1 VTIKT
6 PTYPESTQ
14 ITYVFENVSS
24 LLKRAIRSMM
34 MGISMIRGMQILYG
48 KAYKQYYALTF

>member
-48 KAYKQYYALTF
+48 KAYKQY